1 MSRLRSVRVG
11 SVTKSILV
19 VNKWRLFPDN
29 SSDDLWWEPHTCVLL
44 VRNGVSRFI
53 CSPIAWGPQESYNNS
68 SSETWV
74 F

>member
-29 SSDDLWWEPHTCVLL
+29 SSDDLWWEPHTCVLR
-44 VRNGVSRFI
+44 VSNGVSFHLLPY
-53 CSPIAWGPQESYNNS
+53 SLGPTRELQQQ
-68 SSETWV
+68 
-74 F
+74 